1 MPNNDLVMCVT
12 YIMEAIALL
21 DLDDV
26 YAGAMP
32 DTWRQ
37 GQALLRSAD
46 TCDQYHG
53 YKLMVAAIV
62 STPNGAQTLIEALEK
77 GLSGHAA

>member
-1 MPNNDLVMCVT
+1 MKHDLLVCAT
-12 YIMEAIALL
+12 YLLEAIALL
-21 DLDDV
+21 DLDNV
-26 YAGAMP
+26 YAAAMP
-32 DTWRQ
+32 ETWRQ

-46 TCDQYHG
+46 VCDQYHG